1 MALYCPCNSREK
13 YFSMKDHAFRSVVMA
28 ARSRD
33 TSASISF
40 QSFHSCLLML
50 APSMTVGESRDV
62 YPPADTAVVLLLVA
76 LIKHF
81 GLPARPGC
89 FARNPIALRF
99 KFGFKRRAF
108 ALCDDFTEFL
118 SMTHDCSLLI
128 LSSQR
133 CVVRRLALAKSA
145 MASGEASGLRAKAAR
160 IAGSLLVN

>member
-33 TSASISF
+33 TSAS
-40 QSFHSCLLML
+40 
-50 APSMTVGESRDV
+50 
-62 YPPADTAVVLLLVA
+62 
-76 LIKHF
+76 
-81 GLPARPGC
+81 
-89 FARNPIALRF
+89 IALRF

-133 CVVRRLALAKSA
+133 CVVRRLAPAKSA

-160 IAGSLLVN
+160 IAGSLL